1 MSIRLGYA
9 CLAVGVPGTEQK
21 SCIMKNASTER
32 LMDLFW
38 TNLNALENI
47 IQYNIRMDIRL
58 FRISSGLIP
67 FGSSPVNLLP
77 WWDMYSSWLETIG
90 SKIKG
95 VGMRVSMHPGQYTI
109 LNSPDEQIVQKSF
122 EDLIYHARVLD
133 SLCLGP
139 EHKLILHV
147 GGIYKDKALA
157 AERFITNFR
166 RLPEAV
172 RHRLVIENDDKCFTA
187 GDVLEISQKLQ
198 IPMVYD
204 TLHNTVNPNDHERS
218 DADWIDLCRSTWQ
231 EKDGP
236 QKIHYSQ
243 QASGKSPGS
252 HSESVGT
259 DQFLRFYETIKNRK
273 LDIMLEVK
281 DKNLSVLKC
290 MQAIRLKT
298 TEFGKTDQ
306 LGVI

>member
-1 MSIRLGYA
+1 MRLGYA

-21 SCIMKNASTER
+21 SCMMKNATTER
-32 LMDLFW
+32 LMELFW
-38 TNLNALENI
+38 TNLNALENTI
-47 IQYNIRMDIRL
+47 RYNIRMNIRL

-67 FGSSPVNLLP
+67 FGSSPVNRLP

-90 SKIKG
+90 NKIKSHG
-95 VGMRVSMHPGQYTI
+95 IRVSMHPGQYTI
-109 LNSPDEQIVQKSF
+109 INSNDDQIVQRSF
-122 EDLIYHARVLD
+122 EDLNYHARVLD

-147 GGIYKDKALA
+147 GGIYGNKTLA
-157 AERFITNFR
+157 AERFMRNFE
-166 RLPEAV
+166 RLTEAV
-172 RHRLVIENDDKCFTA
+172 RNRLAIENDDKCFTA
-187 GDVLEISQKLQ
+187 EDVLKISQKLR

-204 TLHNTVNPNDHERS
+204 TLHNAVNPCEPGCR
-218 DADWIDLCRSTWQ
+218 DADWICLCRETWR

-243 QASGKSPGS
+243 QAPGKPPGS
-252 HSESVGT
+252 HAESIDT
-259 DQFLRFYETIKNRK
+259 DEFLLFLEQVNNRD

-290 MQAIRLKT
+290 MQAIGLKYGVL
-298 TEFGKTDQ
+298 GKADS
-306 LGVI
+306 LSAI

>member
-47 IQYNIRMDIRL
+47 IHYNIRMDIRL

-67 FGSSPVNLLP
+67 FGSSPVNSLP

-90 SKIKG
+90 NKIKAY
-95 VGMRVSMHPGQYTI
+95 GMRVSMHPGQYTI
-109 LNSPDEQIVQKSF
+109 INSPDEQIVQRSI
-122 EDLIYHARVLD
+122 EDLNYHARVLD
-133 SLCLGP
+133 SLCLAP

-147 GGIYKDKALA
+147 GGIYNNKTLA
-157 AERFITNFR
+157 AERFVMNFQ

-172 RHRLVIENDDKCFTA
+172 RNRLVIENDDKCFTA

-198 IPMVYD
+198 VPMVYD
-204 TLHNTVNPNDHERS
+204 TLHNLVNPCDADRS
-218 DADWIDLCRSTWQ
+218 DANWIDLCRSTWL

-243 QASGKSPGS
+243 QAFGKSPGS
-252 HSESVGT
+252 HSESV
-259 DQFLRFYETIKNRK
+259 DPEQFLHFYETIKNRE

-281 DKNLSVLKC
+281 DKNLSVLNC
-290 MQAIRLKT
+290 MQAIGLKT
-298 TEFGKTDQ
+298 TELGKTDQ
-306 LGVI
+306 LSVI